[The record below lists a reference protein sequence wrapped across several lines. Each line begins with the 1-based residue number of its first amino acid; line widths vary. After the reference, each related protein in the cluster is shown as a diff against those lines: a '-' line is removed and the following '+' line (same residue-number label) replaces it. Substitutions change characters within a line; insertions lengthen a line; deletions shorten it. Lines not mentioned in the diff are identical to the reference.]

1 MTNTGDEIQIV
12 CFRVGSQEFGLNV
25 FQVERIL
32 RYERPA
38 SLPKAPD
45 FLEGVVTFE
54 GVSVPVVDL
63 RKRLSLGAEL
73 ADETRMM
80 VLDVEGHR
88 VGIIVDQV
96 LDVLR
101 IDGGT
106 ITAPPPLVRGL
117 AAEYISGLL
126 AREGGRTIVIL
137 NAGRLLS
144 SKERLALK
152 AVGAA

>member
-1 MTNTGDEIQIV
+1 VTTTGDEIQIV
-12 CFRVGSQEFGLNV
+12 CFRVGNQEFGLNV

-38 SLPKAPD
+38 ALPKSPD

-54 GVSVPVVDL
+54 GVSVPVIDL
-63 RKRLSLGAEL
+63 RKRFALGAALVE
-73 ADETRMM
+73 ETRMM

-96 LDVLR
+96 LDVAR
-101 IDGGT
+101 VDGGT

-126 AREGGRTIVIL
+126 VRADRGTVVIL

-144 SKERLALK
+144 SKERLAVK
-152 AVGAA
+152 SVGAA

>member
-1 MTNTGDEIQIV
+1 MITGDEIQV
-12 CFRVGSQEFGLNV
+12 VSFRVGEQEFGLNV

-38 SLPKAPD
+38 PLPKSPD

-54 GVSVPVVDL
+54 GTPVPVVDL
-63 RKRLSLGAEL
+63 RKRLSLQAEQL
-73 ADETRMM
+73 EETRMM
-80 VLDVEGHR
+80 VLDIEGNR
-88 VGIIVDQV
+88 VGIVVDQV
-96 LDVLR
+96 LDVMR
-101 IDGGT
+101 VDGGA
-106 ITAPPPLVRGL
+106 ITAPPPLVKGL

-126 AREGGRTIVIL
+126 SRDNGRTVVIL

-152 AVGAA
+152 MVGAA

>member
-1 MTNTGDEIQIV
+1 
-12 CFRVGSQEFGLNV
+12 EFGLNV

-38 SLPKAPD
+38 SLPKSPD

-54 GVSVPVVDL
+54 GVPVPVVDL

-73 ADETRMM
+73 AEETRMM
-80 VLDVEGHR
+80 VLDVDGHR

-101 IDGGT
+101 IDGGA

-126 AREGGRTIVIL
+126 TRDGGRTIVIL
-137 NAGRLLS
+137 NATRLLS

-152 AVGAA
+152 SVGAA

>member
-1 MTNTGDEIQIV
+1 MTTTGDEIQIV

-38 SLPKAPD
+38 ALPKSPD

-63 RKRLSLGAEL
+63 RKRLSLGAAY
-73 ADETRMM
+73 ADEVRMM
-80 VLDVEGHR
+80 VLDVDGNR

-101 IDGGT
+101 IDGGA

-126 AREGGRTIVIL
+126 TRDGGGTTVIL
-137 NAGRLLS
+137 NATRLLS

-152 AVGAA
+152 SVGAA

>member
-1 MTNTGDEIQIV
+1 MTTTGDEIQIV

-38 SLPKAPD
+38 SLPKSPD

-54 GVSVPVVDL
+54 GVPVPVVDL

-73 ADETRMM
+73 AEETRMM
-80 VLDVEGHR
+80 VLDVDGQR

-101 IDGGT
+101 IDGGA

-126 AREGGRTIVIL
+126 TREGGRTTVIL
-137 NAGRLLS
+137 NATRLLS

-152 AVGAA
+152 SAGAA

>member
-1 MTNTGDEIQIV
+1 MITGDEIQV
-12 CFRVGSQEFGLNV
+12 VSFRVGEQEFGLNV

-38 SLPKAPD
+38 ALPKSPD
-45 FLEGVVTFE
+45 FLEGVVTYD
-54 GVSVPVVDL
+54 GAPVPVVDL
-63 RKRLSLGAEL
+63 RKRLSVQAEQ

-80 VLDVEGHR
+80 VLDIEGHR
-88 VGIIVDQV
+88 VGIVVDQV
-96 LDVLR
+96 LDVMR
-101 IDGGT
+101 VDGGA
-106 ITAPPPLVRGL
+106 ITAPPPLVKGL

-126 AREGGRTIVIL
+126 SRDNGRTVVIL

-152 AVGAA
+152 KVGAA

>member
-1 MTNTGDEIQIV
+1 MITGDEIQIV
-12 CFRVGSQEFGLNV
+12 SFRVGDQEFGLNV

-54 GVSVPVVDL
+54 GVPVPVVDL
-63 RKRLSLGAEL
+63 RKRLSVAADQ

-80 VLDVEGHR
+80 VLDVEGNR
-88 VGIIVDQV
+88 VGIVVDQV

-101 IDGGT
+101 VDGGA
-106 ITAPPPLVRGL
+106 ITAPPPIVKGL

-126 AREGGRTIVIL
+126 SRDGGRTVVIL
-137 NAGRLLS
+137 NAGKLLT

-152 AVGAA
+152 KVGAA

>member
-1 MTNTGDEIQIV
+1 MTTTGDEIQIV

-38 SLPKAPD
+38 ALPKSPD

-63 RKRLSLGAEL
+63 RKRLSLGADY
-73 ADETRMM
+73 ADEVRMM
-80 VLDVEGHR
+80 VLDVDGNR

-101 IDGGT
+101 IDGGA

-126 AREGGRTIVIL
+126 TRDGGGTTVIL
-137 NAGRLLS
+137 NATRLLS

-152 AVGAA
+152 SVGAA

>member
-1 MTNTGDEIQIV
+1 MITGDEIQIV
-12 CFRVGSQEFGLNV
+12 SFRVGDQEFGLNV

-38 SLPKAPD
+38 ALPKSPD

-54 GVSVPVVDL
+54 GVPVPVIDL

-80 VLDVEGHR
+80 VLDVEGNR
-88 VGIIVDQV
+88 VGIVVDQV

-101 IDGGT
+101 IDGAA
-106 ITAPPPLVRGL
+106 ITAPPPLVKGL

-126 AREGGRTIVIL
+126 SRDGGRTVVIL

-152 AVGAA
+152 KVGAA

>member
-1 MTNTGDEIQIV
+1 VTTTGDEIQIV
-12 CFRVGSQEFGLNV
+12 CFRVGDQTFGLNV

-32 RYERPA
+32 RYERPSA
-38 SLPKAPD
+38 LPKAPE

-63 RKRLSLGAEL
+63 RKRLALPSTLVE
-73 ADETRMM
+73 DTRMM
-80 VLDVEGHR
+80 VLDVDGHR

-101 IDGGT
+101 IDGGA

-126 AREGGRTIVIL
+126 TRDGSRTIVIL

-144 SKERLALK
+144 SKERIALK
-152 AVGAA
+152 SLGAA

>member
-1 MTNTGDEIQIV
+1 MTTGDEIQIV
-12 CFRVGSQEFGLNV
+12 SFRVGDQEFGLNV

-38 SLPKAPD
+38 ALPKAPD

-54 GVSVPVVDL
+54 GVPVPVVDL
-63 RKRLSLGAEL
+63 RKRLSVQAEQ

-80 VLDVEGHR
+80 VLDIDGHR
-88 VGIIVDQV
+88 VGIVVDRV
-96 LDVLR
+96 LDVMR
-101 IDGGT
+101 VDGAA
-106 ITAPPPLVRGL
+106 ITPPPPIVKGL

-126 AREGGRTIVIL
+126 SREGGRTVVIL
-137 NAGRLLS
+137 HAGRLLN

-152 AVGAA
+152 KVGAA

>member
-1 MTNTGDEIQIV
+1 VTTTGDEIQIV

-32 RYERPA
+32 RYERPNA
-38 SLPKAPD
+38 LPKSPD

-54 GVSVPVVDL
+54 GVSVPVIDL
-63 RKRLSLGAEL
+63 RKRLSLGADL

-80 VLDVEGHR
+80 VLDVDGNR

-101 IDGGT
+101 VDGGA

-126 AREGGRTIVIL
+126 TRDAGRTIVIL
-137 NAGRLLS
+137 NATRLLS

>member
-1 MTNTGDEIQIV
+1 MTTTGDEIQIV

-32 RYERPA
+32 RYERPNA
-38 SLPKAPD
+38 LPKSPD

-63 RKRLSLGAEL
+63 RKRLSLGADL
-73 ADETRMM
+73 ADDTRMM
-80 VLDVEGHR
+80 VLDVDGHR

-101 IDGGT
+101 VDGGA

-126 AREGGRTIVIL
+126 TRDAGRTIVIL
-137 NAGRLLS
+137 NATRLLS

-152 AVGAA
+152 SVGAA

>member
-1 MTNTGDEIQIV
+1 MITGDEIQV
-12 CFRVGSQEFGLNV
+12 VSFRVGEQEFGLNV

-38 SLPKAPD
+38 PLPKSPD

-54 GVSVPVVDL
+54 GTSVPVVDL
-63 RKRLSLGAEL
+63 RKRLSMKAGQ

-80 VLDVEGHR
+80 VLDIEGNR
-88 VGIIVDQV
+88 VGIVVDQV
-96 LDVLR
+96 LDVMR
-101 IDGGT
+101 VDGGA
-106 ITAPPPLVRGL
+106 ITAPPPLVKGL

-126 AREGGRTIVIL
+126 SRENGRTVVIL
-137 NAGRLLS
+137 NASRLLS

-152 AVGAA
+152 MVGAA

>member
-1 MTNTGDEIQIV
+1 MTTTGDEIQIV
-12 CFRVGSQEFGLNV
+12 CFRVGDQSFGLNV

-32 RYERPA
+32 RYERPSA
-38 SLPKAPD
+38 LPKAPE

-63 RKRLSLGAEL
+63 RKRLALPSTLVE
-73 ADETRMM
+73 DTRMM
-80 VLDVEGHR
+80 VLDVDGHR

-101 IDGGT
+101 IDGGA

-126 AREGGRTIVIL
+126 TRDGGRTIVIL

-144 SKERLALK
+144 SKERIALK
-152 AVGAA
+152 SVGAA

>member
-1 MTNTGDEIQIV
+1 MITGDEIQV
-12 CFRVGSQEFGLNV
+12 VTFRVGEQEFGLNV

-38 SLPKAPD
+38 PLPKSPD

-54 GVSVPVVDL
+54 GTPVPVVDL
-63 RKRLSLGAEL
+63 RKRLSMKADQ

-80 VLDVEGHR
+80 VLDIEGNR
-88 VGIIVDQV
+88 VGIVVDQV
-96 LDVLR
+96 LDVMR
-101 IDGGT
+101 VDGGA
-106 ITAPPPLVRGL
+106 ITAPPPLVKGL

-126 AREGGRTIVIL
+126 SRENGRTVVIL
-137 NAGRLLS
+137 NASRLLS

-152 AVGAA
+152 MVGAA

>member
-1 MTNTGDEIQIV
+1 MITGDEIQV
-12 CFRVGSQEFGLNV
+12 VSFRVGEQEFGLNV

-38 SLPKAPD
+38 ALPKAPD

-54 GVSVPVVDL
+54 GAPVPVVDL
-63 RKRLSLGAEL
+63 RKRLSLSAEH

-80 VLDVEGHR
+80 VLDIEGNR
-88 VGIIVDQV
+88 VGVVVDQV

-101 IDGGT
+101 VDSGA
-106 ITAPPPLVRGL
+106 ITAPPPLVKGL

-126 AREGGRTIVIL
+126 SRDNGRTVVLL

-152 AVGAA
+152 QVGAA

>member
-1 MTNTGDEIQIV
+1 MITGDEIQV
-12 CFRVGSQEFGLNV
+12 VSFRVGEQEFGLNV

-38 SLPKAPD
+38 PLPKSPD

-54 GVSVPVVDL
+54 GAPVPVVDL
-63 RKRLSLGAEL
+63 RKRLSLQADQ

-80 VLDVEGHR
+80 VLDIEGNR
-88 VGIIVDQV
+88 VGVVVDQV
-96 LDVLR
+96 LDVMR
-101 IDGGT
+101 VDGGA
-106 ITAPPPLVRGL
+106 ITAPPPLVKGL

-126 AREGGRTIVIL
+126 SRDDGRTVVIL

-152 AVGAA
+152 MVGAA

>member
-38 SLPKAPD
+38 ALPKSPD

-54 GVSVPVVDL
+54 GIPVPVVDL

-101 IDGGT
+101 IDGAT

>member
-1 MTNTGDEIQIV
+1 MTTTGDEIQIV
-12 CFRVGSQEFGLNV
+12 CFRVGTQEFGLNV

-32 RYERPA
+32 RYERPNV
-38 SLPKAPD
+38 LPKSPD

-54 GVSVPVVDL
+54 GVSVPVIDL
-63 RKRLSLGAEL
+63 RKRLSLAAEQ

-80 VLDVEGHR
+80 VLDIDGNR
-88 VGIIVDQV
+88 VGIVVDQV
-96 LDVLR
+96 LDVAR
-101 IDGGT
+101 IDGGD

-126 AREGGRTIVIL
+126 PREGGRTVVIL